1 MPPMPVRRATGI
13 VFDMAQIRS
22 NGCNMSIGH
31 GVVLAC
37 PCWSCIFRRLSGA
50 ILTAMTIDPNFLRG
64 LPPFAALRSEAE
76 SPGCLMSAS
85 IRAFAA
91 RTFGI
96 PESGPSPAGHLW
108 ACWPR
113 AADVSDGSVESGH
126 RPPPT
131 GSGPAGT
138 APVTALSYIR
148 ALRNLPFFWLGDV
161 PLS

>member
-22 NGCNMSIGH
+22 NGCNMLIGH
-31 GVVLAC
+31 GVVLAW
-37 PCWSCIFRRLSGA
+37 PCWSCIFRWLSGA

-76 SPGCLMSAS
+76 ISRVSDGGQHSRL
-85 IRAFAA
+85 AA
-91 RTFGI
+91 RTIGI

-108 ACWPR
+108 ACRPR

-148 ALRNLPFFWLGDV
+148 NLRNLPFFWLGTF
-161 PLS
+161 L